1 VPTAGEYL
9 PPLPGVRTRVP
20 VGTISTLVVWAAG
33 TVAYRSGDVDLWL
46 AVRRDPGALAAG
58 QWWRVISPV
67 LVQPD
72 PWAVVVGIGLLA
84 AVVGT
89 MAERVFG
96 TRRWVLLWV
105 AGALTGHVVG
115 EAWQPYDSGV
125 SVAFCGPLGGLAVW
139 AAVCRSRAPAPV
151 PPPMVVLPVAV
162 LVGGVLLTVVR
173 DIHGPA
179 VLAGALVG
187 WLLVRRQPA

>member
-1 VPTAGEYL
+1 VL
-9 PPLPGVRTRVP
+9 PALPGVRTRVP
-20 VGTISTLVVWAAG
+20 VGTITALAAWTAG

-58 QWWRVISPV
+58 QWWRLLSPV

-72 PWAVVVGIGLLA
+72 PVVVVVVLGLLA

-89 MAERVFG
+89 VTERVFG
-96 TRRWVLLWV
+96 TRRWLVLWV
-105 AGALTGHVVG
+105 AGALAGHLVG
-115 EAWQPYDSGV
+115 EAWQPYGSGV

-139 AAVCRSRAPAPV
+139 TAVCRARAPGPV
-151 PPPMVVLPVAV
+151 PPPMVVLPAAV
-162 LVGGVLLTVVR
+162 GAGAVLLTAVR

-179 VLAGALVG
+179 TLAGVVVAALMVG
-187 WLLVRRQPA
+187 RQPA